1 MINREVYEKDPSLN
15 KLLNQGVAKVTSGVE
30 THELETLRYEITNFV
45 CDGQYAK
52 GLERILRSYLSNLD
66 KPEQPGVWVS
76 GFYGSGKSHLVK
88 VLQYLWNDYEFPDGA
103 RSRGLAKVT
112 ESIKEQMVELST
124 QAKRK
129 GGLHAA
135 AGTLG
140 SGAGDSVR
148 LALLSIL
155 FRSVGLPSQF
165 ARASFLLWLRDE
177 GLEKPVRNHVQAAGL
192 DFDRELT
199 NLYVSDGL
207 AKAIL
212 AVRPQFADKPAD
224 VRMLLQ
230 KQFPN
235 VTDIS
240 TDDMIEKVR
249 QVFGGKKAKLPGL
262 LIVLDEVQQYVGEKT
277 ERSMAVQ
284 DLQEQCCSRL
294 GSNVLFVATGQ
305 NALSATS
312 LLQRLQGRFPVTIE
326 LQDTDVERV
335 TREIV
340 LKKKPSAEPELKG
353 LLDTHTGEI
362 ERHLSAS
369 KIAFNARDRSL
380 LVQDYPLLPVRRRF
394 WERVLRAVDKAGT
407 GAQLRTQLWIVHD
420 AVEKTADLDLG
431 HVVNAAFI
439 YDHIKSR
446 VIQSGVL
453 LQEIAETIAKQT
465 EEEDGELRLQL
476 CALIFLI
483 GQLPHGG
490 PNDAGIRA
498 NAETLADLM
507 VTDLTR
513 SSTELRKRV
522 PELLEK
528 LVASG
533 TVLRVENEYRMQ
545 TREGSEWNQAY
556 QAAMS
561 KLQNDPGKLASERS
575 QLLKTSCTEALKKRK
590 LIHGESKEARSF
602 ELHFGAEPPTTKGAS
617 VPVWIRDGW
626 EIEEKTVLS
635 EARAAGDSTAVVYG
649 FIPRQS
655 AEELNRAI
663 ASYAAA
669 LSTIYS
675 KGIPGTPEG
684 IEAKRAMETQLER
697 AKTTRD
703 DLIEGL
709 LNSTQI
715 YIAADVDPVGGM
727 LLETKVQDAAKA
739 CLDRLYK
746 EFPKADHPD
755 WHKVIERARKGDGDA
770 LEAVGHKDDPDKHPV
785 CASILA
791 YVGSGKKGSEVRK
804 QFASPP
810 FGWPQDAID
819 ATLIVLT
826 CAGRLQAKAGHDSL
840 AGTKL
845 DQKNLGNVEF
855 RCEHI
860 VLTTP
865 ELIQLRKVLNH
876 VGSNVKPGQ
885 ESQCAP
891 GFLDRM
897 KALGE
902 LAGGEPPLP
911 RRPDLTHLSDLTQRV
926 GNDQLKAILERKDQ
940 LVHEIKDWQKRAES
954 IAERRPRWE
963 ALQALLEHAGT
974 HPEAAAVRAETEAI
988 EEHRGLLN
996 DPDPVPG
1003 IVEALTHS
1011 LRSALNAAYA
1021 RCQVL
1026 QQEGSSSLSASDTWS
1041 RLTAEDRDD
1050 LSRQYQ
1056 LDHLPSIKVGSTD
1069 EVLAT
1074 LGATKLQE
1082 WGTLSDAIPSR
1093 FSQALA
1099 AAAKRLEP
1107 KAQQVKL
1114 PSVTIKNE
1122 DDLKTWLATVEAT
1135 IRARLN
1141 DGPVIV

>member
-30 THELETLRYEITNFV
+30 KHELETLRYEITNFV

-112 ESIKEQMVELST
+112 ESISEQMVELST

-199 NLYVSDGL
+199 NLYVSDGIANAVL
-207 AKAIL
+207 AA
-212 AVRPQFADKPAD
+212 RPQFADRPAE
-224 VRMLLQ
+224 VRILLQ

-235 VTDIS
+235 VNDIS
-240 TDDMIEKVR
+240 TDDMIEKIR
-249 QVFGGKKAKLPGL
+249 QVFCTKKGKLPGL
-262 LIVLDEVQQYVGEKT
+262 LIILDEVQQYIGEKT

-326 LQDTDVERV
+326 LQDTDVEQV

-340 LKKKPSAEPELKG
+340 LKKKPSAEPMLKG
-353 LLDTHTGEI
+353 LLDTHSGEI
-362 ERHLSAS
+362 ERQLSAS

-431 HVVNAAFI
+431 NVVNAAFI

-453 LQEIAETIAKQT
+453 LQEISETIAKQIQ
-465 EEEDGELRLQL
+465 EEDGELRFQL

-498 NAETLADLM
+498 NAETLADLL
-507 VTDLTR
+507 VTDLNR

-528 LVASG
+528 LVATG

-561 KLQNDPGKLASERS
+561 KLQNDPGKLASERA
-575 QLLKTSCTEALKKRK
+575 QLLKSSCTEALKKRK

-602 ELHFGAEPPTTKGAS
+602 DLHFGPEPPTMKGAS

-635 EARAAGDSTAVVYG
+635 EARASGDSTAVVYG

-697 AKTTRD
+697 ATKTRD
-703 DLIEGL
+703 DLIEEL
-709 LNSTQI
+709 LNSSQI
-715 YIAADVDPVGGM
+715 YIAGDVDPVGGM
-727 LLETKVQDAAKA
+727 LLETKVHDAAKA
-739 CLDRLYK
+739 CLDRLYR
-746 EFPKADHPD
+746 EFHKADHPD
-755 WHKVIERARKGDGDA
+755 WHKVIERFRKGDGDA

-785 CASILA
+785 CASVLA
-791 YVGSGKKGSEVRK
+791 HVGSGKKGSEVRK
-804 QFASPP
+804 HFANPP

-819 ATLIVLT
+819 AALIVLT
-826 CAGRLQAKAGHDSL
+826 CAGRLQAKVGHESL

-860 VLTTP
+860 VLATP

-876 VGSNVKPGQ
+876 VGLNVKPGQ

-891 GFLDRM
+891 EFLNRM
-897 KALGE
+897 KALGD

-911 RRPDLTHLSDLTQRV
+911 KRPDLTHLNDLTQRV

-940 LVHEIKDWQKRAES
+940 FLQEIKAWQQRAEA
-954 IAERRPRWE
+954 IGQRQPRWN
-963 ALQALLEHAGT
+963 ALQALLQHAGAL
-974 HPEAAAVRAETEAI
+974 PEGTAVRTEAQAI

-996 DPDPVPG
+996 DPDPMPG
-1003 IVEALTHS
+1003 MVETLTHS
-1011 LRSALNAAYA
+1011 LRSALNTAYA
-1021 RCQVL
+1021 QCQAL
-1026 QQEGSSSLSASDTWS
+1026 QKEGFSSLGASDSWS
-1041 RLTAEDRDD
+1041 RLSPEDRNE
-1050 LSRQYQ
+1050 LTAQHQ
-1056 LDHLPSIKVGSTD
+1056 LDHLPPVKVGTTD

-1074 LGATKLQE
+1074 LGASKLQE
-1082 WGTLSDAIPSR
+1082 WATLRDAIPSR
-1093 FSQALA
+1093 FAQALA
-1099 AAAKRLEP
+1099 AAAKLLEP

-1114 PSVTIKNE
+1114 PSRTIKSE
-1122 DDLKTWLATVEAT
+1122 SDLKAWLASVEAT
-1135 IRARLN
+1135 IRARLTE
-1141 DGPVIV
+1141 GPVIV

>member
-1 MINREVYEKDPSLN
+1 M
-15 KLLNQGVAKVTSGVE
+15 
-30 THELETLRYEITNFV
+30 
-45 CDGQYAK
+45 
-52 GLERILRSYLSNLD
+52 
-66 KPEQPGVWVS
+66 
-76 GFYGSGKSHLVK
+76 
-88 VLQYLWNDYEFPDGA
+88 
-103 RSRGLAKVT
+103 
-112 ESIKEQMVELST
+112 
-124 QAKRK
+124 
-129 GGLHAA
+129 
-135 AGTLG
+135 
-140 SGAGDSVR
+140 
-148 LALLSIL
+148 
-155 FRSVGLPSQF
+155 
-165 ARASFLLWLRDE
+165 
-177 GLEKPVRNHVQAAGL
+177 
-192 DFDRELT
+192 
-199 NLYVSDGL
+199 
-207 AKAIL
+207 
-212 AVRPQFADKPAD
+212 
-224 VRMLLQ
+224 
-230 KQFPN
+230 
-235 VTDIS
+235 
-240 TDDMIEKVR
+240 
-249 QVFGGKKAKLPGL
+249 
-262 LIVLDEVQQYVGEKT
+262 
-277 ERSMAVQ
+277 
-284 DLQEQCCSRL
+284 
-294 GSNVLFVATGQ
+294 
-305 NALSATS
+305 
-312 LLQRLQGRFPVTIE
+312 
-326 LQDTDVERV
+326 
-335 TREIV
+335 
-340 LKKKPSAEPELKG
+340 
-353 LLDTHTGEI
+353 
-362 ERHLSAS
+362 
-369 KIAFNARDRSL
+369 
-380 LVQDYPLLPVRRRF
+380 
-394 WERVLRAVDKAGT
+394 
-407 GAQLRTQLWIVHD
+407 
-420 AVEKTADLDLG
+420 
-431 HVVNAAFI
+431 
-439 YDHIKSR
+439 
-446 VIQSGVL
+446 
-453 LQEIAETIAKQT
+453 
-465 EEEDGELRLQL
+465 
-476 CALIFLI
+476 
-483 GQLPHGG
+483 
-490 PNDAGIRA
+490 
-498 NAETLADLM
+498 
-507 VTDLTR
+507 
-513 SSTELRKRV
+513 
-522 PELLEK
+522 
-528 LVASG
+528 
-533 TVLRVENEYRMQ
+533 
-545 TREGSEWNQAY
+545 
-556 QAAMS
+556 
-561 KLQNDPGKLASERS
+561 
-575 QLLKTSCTEALKKRK
+575 
-590 LIHGESKEARSF
+590 
-602 ELHFGAEPPTTKGAS
+602 
-617 VPVWIRDGW
+617 PVWIRDGW
-626 EIEEKTVLS
+626 EIEEKTVLA

-703 DLIEGL
+703 DLIEEL

-755 WHKVIERARKGDGDA
+755 WHKVIERSRKGDGDA

-804 QFASPP
+804 HFANPP

-819 ATLIVLT
+819 AALIVLT

-876 VGSNVKPGQ
+876 VGLNVKPGQ

-940 LVHEIKDWQKRAES
+940 LVQEIKDWQKRAES

-974 HPEAAAVRAETEAI
+974 HPEAAAVRTEAEAI

-1003 IVEALTHS
+1003 MVEALTHS

-1026 QQEGSSSLSASDTWS
+1026 QKEGSSSLSASDTWN

-1056 LDHLPSIKVGSTD
+1056 LDHLPGIKVGSTD

-1082 WGTLSDAIPSR
+1082 WGTLCDAIPTR

-1122 DDLKTWLATVEAT
+1122 DDLKTWLATVEA
-1135 IRARLN
+1135 RSEP
-1141 DGPVIV
+1141 G